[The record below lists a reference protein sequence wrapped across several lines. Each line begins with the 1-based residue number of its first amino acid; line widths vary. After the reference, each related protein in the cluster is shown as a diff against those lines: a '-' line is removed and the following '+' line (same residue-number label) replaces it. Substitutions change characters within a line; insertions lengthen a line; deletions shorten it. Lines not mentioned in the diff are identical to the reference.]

1 MQLNKFHKLNHIMK
15 LSLIVCLQFVVLLSC
30 GQVQWNQSSD
40 WTIYQSQASDIFKVP
55 NDSLNSLDTLGLNKD
70 TVESYLSSLELFH
83 PKAPV
88 AWMGGYIATCKI
100 DGVRRKIDL
109 SNYGGFFYD
118 EKTNAF
124 YRVSKDRI
132 DSWVDYVQSSYLTLL
147 KKKKN

>member
-1 MQLNKFHKLNHIMK
+1 MK
-15 LSLIVCLQFVVLLSC
+15 LSLIVCFLLVMLLSC

-40 WTIYQSQASDIFKVP
+40 WTIYQSQADDIFKVP
-55 NDSLNSLDTLGLNKD
+55 LESVNSLDSLQLNKD
-70 TVESYLSSLELFH
+70 TLESYLLSLELIH

-100 DGVRRKIDL
+100 GSIRRKIEL

-124 YRVSKDRI
+124 YRVSKDKI
-132 DSWVDYVQSSYLTLL
+132 DSWVDYLQSSYLTLL
-147 KKKKN
+147 KRKNNR